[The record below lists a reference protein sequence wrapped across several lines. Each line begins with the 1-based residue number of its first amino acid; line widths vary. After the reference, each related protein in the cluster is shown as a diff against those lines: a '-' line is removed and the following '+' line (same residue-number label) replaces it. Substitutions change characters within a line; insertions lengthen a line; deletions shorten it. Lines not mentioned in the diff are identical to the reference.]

1 MVLQRRQIGVVW
13 ERRDQEE
20 EQGGDVVRPARVIPP
35 AAGRTAA
42 GRARGM
48 LAAANRAA
56 LAGWRLYWDQTRN
69 YVADPDLRA
78 EVEAELQG
86 ALDRRRAA
94 AARRARRA
102 RDPEVRAAAQRE
114 AERLQKRVVSQ
125 LEIDIATLAA
135 RGRRLAWRLAAPAAV
150 VAGPV
155 VLLDAGVWQAVMA
168 WPLAWGWLAV
178 RGATLATSG
187 GSVTPAVGGRA
198 AARLPAT
205 PAATPGG
212 QRDDDSAT
220 PGGEPGD
227 GAAAPG
233 GEPGGESA
241 TPGGEPATPGGP
253 WATTTTAPGGE
264 PGGESATPGGPW
276 ANTTATPGG
285 TPAMAVAPPPLAT
298 RQRGAPHAVI
308 PIGPPTRSPLV
319 GQTTPLDLW
328 RDPVV
333 WGVDATGAPVASV
346 LPGQPGLLIG
356 GVSGSGKSVAAHNV
370 LCAAALDPHVQLW
383 LVDGKRVE
391 LTYYRGIAHRY
402 LGEPDVEAFSAL
414 VQELADE
421 KNRRL
426 QAIEGRA
433 VKLTAE
439 NWERFGMPPIILHVD
454 EMQIYTLQG
463 RAGQDAAT
471 QLALLASQ
479 CRAVGIFVSVATQRP
494 TAQVVPP
501 LLANNLTLKL
511 ALRCEDASQSN
522 TILGEGMAG
531 RGYRADRFT
540 ADQHGAAYYRGEVG
554 LPVALRT
561 SYLHIPDEGE
571 DGEDHVRAI
580 IRRAAGWRRDA
591 GTLPARSAPVRDTRI
606 VRAALAVL
614 DRLGTD
620 RATREVLARELGM
633 GDDALRGELRR
644 AGVCAPRT
652 IRCGDVTG
660 RGWHRRDLE
669 AALSQDAAC
678 DVT

>member
-1 MVLQRRQIGVVW
+1 
-13 ERRDQEE
+13 
-20 EQGGDVVRPARVIPP
+20 
-35 AAGRTAA
+35 
-42 GRARGM
+42 
-48 LAAANRAA
+48 
-56 LAGWRLYWDQTRN
+56 
-69 YVADPDLRA
+69 
-78 EVEAELQG
+78 
-86 ALDRRRAA
+86 
-94 AARRARRA
+94 
-102 RDPEVRAAAQRE
+102 
-114 AERLQKRVVSQ
+114 
-125 LEIDIATLAA
+125 
-135 RGRRLAWRLAAPAAV
+135 
-150 VAGPV
+150 
-155 VLLDAGVWQAVMA
+155 
-168 WPLAWGWLAV
+168 
-178 RGATLATSG
+178 
-187 GSVTPAVGGRA
+187 
-198 AARLPAT
+198 
-205 PAATPGG
+205 
-212 QRDDDSAT
+212 
-220 PGGEPGD
+220 
-227 GAAAPG
+227 
-233 GEPGGESA
+233 
-241 TPGGEPATPGGP
+241 
-253 WATTTTAPGGE
+253 
-264 PGGESATPGGPW
+264 
-276 ANTTATPGG
+276 
-285 TPAMAVAPPPLAT
+285 
-298 RQRGAPHAVI
+298 
-308 PIGPPTRSPLV
+308 V
-319 GQTTPLDLW
+319 GQTRPLNLW

-333 WGVDATGAPVASV
+333 WGVDATGEPVASV

-383 LVDGKRVE
+383 LVDGKRIE

-402 LGEPDVEAFSAL
+402 LGDPDVGAFSAL
-414 VQELADE
+414 VQELVDE

-433 VKLTAE
+433 VKITAE
-439 NWERFGMPPIILHVD
+439 NWRRFGMPPIILHVD

-580 IRRAAGWRRDA
+580 IRRAAEWRRDA
-591 GTLPARSAPVRDTRI
+591 GTLPARNAPVRDTRI
-606 VRAALAVL
+606 VRAALAAL

-620 RATREVLARELGM
+620 RATREALARELDM
-633 GDDALRGELRR
+633 SDDALRGALRR

-660 RGWHRRDLE
+660 RGWHRHDLE
-669 AALSQDAAC
+669 AALSQDAVC

>member
-1 MVLQRRQIGVVW
+1 
-13 ERRDQEE
+13 
-20 EQGGDVVRPARVIPP
+20 
-35 AAGRTAA
+35 
-42 GRARGM
+42 
-48 LAAANRAA
+48 
-56 LAGWRLYWDQTRN
+56 
-69 YVADPDLRA
+69 
-78 EVEAELQG
+78 
-86 ALDRRRAA
+86 
-94 AARRARRA
+94 
-102 RDPEVRAAAQRE
+102 
-114 AERLQKRVVSQ
+114 
-125 LEIDIATLAA
+125 ATH
-135 RGRRLAWRLAAPAAV
+135 
-150 VAGPV
+150 
-155 VLLDAGVWQAVMA
+155 
-168 WPLAWGWLAV
+168 
-178 RGATLATSG
+178 
-187 GSVTPAVGGRA
+187 
-198 AARLPAT
+198 
-205 PAATPGG
+205 AATPG
-212 QRDDDSAT
+212 DAPSD
-220 PGGEPGD
+220 EP
-227 GAAAPG
+227 
-233 GEPGGESA
+233 
-241 TPGGEPATPGGP
+241 
-253 WATTTTAPGGE
+253 
-264 PGGESATPGGPW
+264 ATPGGPW
-276 ANTTATPGG
+276 ANTTTAPGGESGGEPATPGG
-285 TPAMAVAPPPLAT
+285 QQNNEPATPGGQRDDEPATPGGAPAMAVPPPPLAT
-298 RQRGAPHAVI
+298 RQRVAPHAVI
-308 PIGPPTRSPLV
+308 PIGPPTTSPLV
-319 GQTTPLDLW
+319 GQTRPLNLW

-333 WGVDATGAPVASV
+333 WGVDATGEPVASV

-414 VQELADE
+414 VQELVDE

-591 GTLPARSAPVRDTRI
+591 GTLPARNAPVRDTRI
-606 VRAALAVL
+606 VRAALAAL

-620 RATREVLARELGM
+620 RATREVLARELDM
-633 GDDALRGELRR
+633 SDDALRGALRR